1 MPNLKELKNRIS
13 SVKSTRKITSAMK
26 MVAASKLRRAQDLA
40 ESSRVYAD
48 SLSFILSSLAGN
60 TKNSSD
66 LPEILT
72 GRENSK
78 ISLLIINSSDR
89 GLCGGFNSNLFRNA
103 KNWISEQQE
112 KGKSVKIIT
121 VGKKASSFYRKTDL
135 DVIANFD
142 DLNSNDKQLQVSEEI
157 KNKIMEL
164 FENNEI
170 DEVSILFNKFVSVI
184 AQEPTY
190 QSLIPL
196 SNEEADEEAD
206 EEVTYTSNAV
216 FEFEPD
222 KNELLEYLVPRNFL
236 TQIYRSVLESSAS
249 EHAARMTSMD
259 NATRNAGDMIDGLT
273 LTYNRTRQA
282 FITKELIEIIS
293 GAEAV

>member
-26 MVAASKLRRAQDLA
+26 MVAASKLRRAQELA

-78 ISLLIINSSDR
+78 VSLLIINSSDR

-103 KNWISEQQE
+103 KKWISDQQGQ
-112 KGKSVKIIT
+112 GKSVKIMT
-121 VGKKASSFYRKTDL
+121 VGKKASSFYKKTDI
-135 DVIANFD
+135 DIVASFE
-142 DLNSNDKQLQVSEEI
+142 DLNSNDRQLQVSEEI

-170 DEVSILFNKFVSVI
+170 DEVSILFNKFVSAI
-184 AQEPTY
+184 SQEPTY

-196 SNEEADEEAD
+196 SNEETSEDESE
-206 EEVTYTSNAV
+206 SNIAV

-259 NATRNAGDMIDGLT
+259 NATRNAGDMIDRLT

>member
-26 MVAASKLRRAQDLA
+26 MVAASKLRRAQELA

-60 TKNSSD
+60 TKNSAD

-103 KNWISEQQE
+103 KKWISDQQGQ
-112 KGKSVKIIT
+112 GKSVKIMT
-121 VGKKASSFYRKTDL
+121 VGKKASSFYKKTDL
-135 DVIANFD
+135 DIVASFE
-142 DLNSNDKQLQVSEEI
+142 DLNSNDRQLQVSEEI

-164 FENNEI
+164 FESNEI
-170 DEVSILFNKFVSVI
+170 DEVSILFNKFVSAI
-184 AQEPTY
+184 SQEPTY

-196 SNEEADEEAD
+196 SNEETIEDES
-206 EEVTYTSNAV
+206 EVNNAV

-259 NATRNAGDMIDGLT
+259 NATRNAGDMIDRLT

>member
-26 MVAASKLRRAQDLA
+26 MVAASKLRRAQELA

-103 KNWISEQQE
+103 KKWISDQQE
-112 KGKSVKIIT
+112 QGKSVKIMT
-121 VGKKASSFYRKTDL
+121 VGKKASSFYKKTDL
-135 DVIANFD
+135 DIVASFE
-142 DLNSNDKQLQVSEEI
+142 DLNSNDRQLQVSEEI

-164 FENNEI
+164 FESNEI
-170 DEVSILFNKFVSVI
+170 DEVSILFNKFVSAI
-184 AQEPTY
+184 SQEPTY

-196 SNEEADEEAD
+196 SNEETSEDESEA
-206 EEVTYTSNAV
+206 NKAV

-259 NATRNAGDMIDGLT
+259 NATRNAGDMIDRLT

>member
-1 MPNLKELKNRIS
+1 MPNLKELKNRIA
-13 SVKSTRKITSAMK
+13 SVKSTKKITSAMK
-26 MVAASKLRRAQDLA
+26 MVAASKLRRAQELA

-48 SLSFILSSLAGN
+48 SLAFILSSLAGK
-60 TKNSSD
+60 TSNSSD

-72 GRENSK
+72 GREDPK
-78 ISLLIINSSDR
+78 TILLVINSSDR

-103 KNWISEQQE
+103 KNWIAQQQAQ
-112 KGKSVKIIT
+112 GKTVKIMT
-121 VGKKASSFYRKTDL
+121 VGKKAASFYRRSEL
-135 DVIANFD
+135 DVIAGFD
-142 DLNSNDKQLQVSEEI
+142 DLTSNDRQLQVSEEV
-157 KNKIMEL
+157 KNKILEL
-164 FENNEI
+164 FESKEI
-170 DEVSILFNKFVSVI
+170 DEVSILFNKFISAI
-184 AQEPTY
+184 SQEPTY
-190 QSLIPL
+190 QSIIPMAADQAYE
-196 SNEEADEEAD
+196 EEATA
-206 EEVTYTSNAV
+206 SNAV

-236 TQIYRSVLESSAS
+236 TQIYRSILESSAS

-259 NATRNAGDMIDGLT
+259 NATRNAGDMIDRLT

>member
-26 MVAASKLRRAQDLA
+26 MVAASKLRRAQELA

-60 TKNSSD
+60 TKNSAD

-103 KNWISEQQE
+103 KKWISDQQGQ
-112 KGKSVKIIT
+112 GKSVKIIT
-121 VGKKASSFYRKTDL
+121 VGKKASSFYKKTDL
-135 DVIANFD
+135 DIVASFE
-142 DLNSNDKQLQVSEEI
+142 DLNSNDRQLQVSEEI

-170 DEVSILFNKFVSVI
+170 DEVSILFNKFVSAI
-184 AQEPTY
+184 SQEPTY

-196 SNEEADEEAD
+196 SNDETSED
-206 EEVTYTSNAV
+206 EIESNNAI

-259 NATRNAGDMIDGLT
+259 NATRNAGDMIDRLT

>member
-26 MVAASKLRRAQDLA
+26 MVAASKLRRAQELA

-103 KNWISEQQE
+103 KKWISDQHGQ
-112 KGKSVKIIT
+112 GKSVKIMT
-121 VGKKASSFYRKTDL
+121 VGKKASSFYKKTDL
-135 DVIANFD
+135 DIVASFE
-142 DLNSNDKQLQVSEEI
+142 DLNSNDRQLQVSEEI

-170 DEVSILFNKFVSVI
+170 DEVSILFNKFVSAI
-184 AQEPTY
+184 SQEPTY

-196 SNEEADEEAD
+196 SNEETSEDESEAN
-206 EEVTYTSNAV
+206 NAI

-259 NATRNAGDMIDGLT
+259 NATRNAGDMIDRLT

>member
-26 MVAASKLRRAQDLA
+26 MVAASKLRRAQELA

-78 ISLLIINSSDR
+78 ITLLIINSSDR

-103 KNWISEQQE
+103 KKWISDQQGL
-112 KGKSVKIIT
+112 GKSVKIMT
-121 VGKKASSFYRKTDL
+121 VGKKASSFYKKTDL
-135 DVIANFD
+135 DIVANFE
-142 DLNSNDKQLQVSEEI
+142 DLNSNDRQLQVSEEI

-170 DEVSILFNKFVSVI
+170 DEVSILFNKFVSAI
-184 AQEPTY
+184 SHEPTY
-190 QSLIPL
+190 QPLIPL
-196 SNEEADEEAD
+196 SKDETSEEESEANN
-206 EEVTYTSNAV
+206 SV

-259 NATRNAGDMIDGLT
+259 NATRNAGDMIDRLT

>member
-26 MVAASKLRRAQDLA
+26 MVAASKLRRAQELA

-60 TKNSSD
+60 TKNSTD

-103 KNWISEQQE
+103 KKWISDQQGQ
-112 KGKSVKIIT
+112 GKSVKIMT
-121 VGKKASSFYRKTDL
+121 VGKKASSFYKKTDI
-135 DVIANFD
+135 DIVASFE
-142 DLNSNDKQLQVSEEI
+142 DLNSNDRQLQVSEEI

-170 DEVSILFNKFVSVI
+170 DEVSILFNKFVSAI
-184 AQEPTY
+184 SQEPTY

-196 SNEEADEEAD
+196 SNEETSEDESEAN
-206 EEVTYTSNAV
+206 NAI

-259 NATRNAGDMIDGLT
+259 NATRNAGDMIDRLT

>member
-26 MVAASKLRRAQDLA
+26 MVAASKLSRAQELA

-60 TKNSSD
+60 TKNSAD

-103 KNWISEQQE
+103 KKWISDQQGQ
-112 KGKSVKIIT
+112 GKSVKIMT
-121 VGKKASSFYRKTDL
+121 VGKKASSFYKKTDL
-135 DVIANFD
+135 DIVASFE
-142 DLNSNDKQLQVSEEI
+142 DLNSNDRQLQVSEEI

-164 FENNEI
+164 FDNNEI
-170 DEVSILFNKFVSVI
+170 DEVSILFNKFVSAI
-184 AQEPTY
+184 SQEPTY
-190 QSLIPL
+190 QSLIHL
-196 SNEEADEEAD
+196 SNDETSEDESEAN
-206 EEVTYTSNAV
+206 NAI

-259 NATRNAGDMIDGLT
+259 NATRNAGDMIDRLT

>member
-26 MVAASKLRRAQDLA
+26 MVAASKLRRAQELA

-103 KNWISEQQE
+103 KKWISDQQGQ
-112 KGKSVKIIT
+112 GKSVKIMT
-121 VGKKASSFYRKTDL
+121 VGKKASSFYKKTDL
-135 DVIANFD
+135 DIVASFE
-142 DLNSNDKQLQVSEEI
+142 DLNSNDRQLQVSEEI

-170 DEVSILFNKFVSVI
+170 DEVSILFNKFVSAI
-184 AQEPTY
+184 SQEPTY

-196 SNEEADEEAD
+196 SNEETSEDESE
-206 EEVTYTSNAV
+206 SNIAV

-259 NATRNAGDMIDGLT
+259 NATRNAGDMIDRLT

>member
-1 MPNLKELKNRIS
+1 MPNLKELKNRIT

-26 MVAASKLRRAQDLA
+26 MVAASKLRRAQELA

-48 SLSFILSSLAGN
+48 SLAFILSSLAGKPS
-60 TKNSSD
+60 KNSD

-72 GRENSK
+72 GRENPK
-78 ISLLIINSSDR
+78 TTLLIINSSDR

-103 KNWISEQQE
+103 KTWIAEQQA
-112 KGKSVKIIT
+112 KGKTVKLLT
-121 VGKKASSFYRKTDL
+121 VGKKASSFYRRSEI
-135 DVIANFD
+135 DVIANFE
-142 DLNSNDKQLQVSEEI
+142 DLTSNDRQIEVAEEI
-157 KNKIMEL
+157 KSKIVEL
-164 FENNEI
+164 FESKEV
-170 DEVSILFNKFVSVI
+170 DEVSILFNKFVSAI
-184 AQEPTY
+184 AQEPSY
-190 QSLIPL
+190 QSLIPMA
-196 SNEEADEEAD
+196 SDDEQT
-206 EEVTYTSNAV
+206 EEVVETSNAV

-222 KNELLEYLVPRNFL
+222 KNELLEYLLPRNFL
-236 TQIYRSVLESSAS
+236 TQIYRSILESSAS

-259 NATRNAGDMIDGLT
+259 NATRNAGDMIDRLT

>member
-26 MVAASKLRRAQDLA
+26 MVAASKLRRAQELA

-60 TKNSSD
+60 TNNSSD

-103 KNWISEQQE
+103 KKWISDQQGL
-112 KGKSVKIIT
+112 GKSVKIMT
-121 VGKKASSFYRKTDL
+121 VGKKASSFYKKTDL
-135 DVIANFD
+135 DIVASFE
-142 DLNSNDKQLQVSEEI
+142 DLNSNDRQLQVSEEI

-170 DEVSILFNKFVSVI
+170 DEVSILFNKFVSAI
-184 AQEPTY
+184 SQEPTY

-196 SNEEADEEAD
+196 SNDETSEEESEANN
-206 EEVTYTSNAV
+206 SV

-259 NATRNAGDMIDGLT
+259 NATRNAGDMIDRLT

>member
-26 MVAASKLRRAQDLA
+26 MVAASKLRRAQELA

-103 KNWISEQQE
+103 KKWISDQQGQ
-112 KGKSVKIIT
+112 GKSVKIMT
-121 VGKKASSFYRKTDL
+121 VGKKASSFYKKTDL
-135 DVIANFD
+135 DIVASFE
-142 DLNSNDKQLQVSEEI
+142 DLNSNDRQLQVSEEI

-170 DEVSILFNKFVSVI
+170 DEVSILFNKFVSAI
-184 AQEPTY
+184 SQEPTY

-196 SNEEADEEAD
+196 SNDETNEDESEAN
-206 EEVTYTSNAV
+206 NAI

-259 NATRNAGDMIDGLT
+259 NATRNAGDMIDRLT

>member
-26 MVAASKLRRAQDLA
+26 MVAASKLRRAQELA

-103 KNWISEQQE
+103 KKWISDQQVQ
-112 KGKSVKIIT
+112 GKSVKIIT
-121 VGKKASSFYRKTDL
+121 VGKKASSFYKKTDL
-135 DVIANFD
+135 DIVANFD
-142 DLNSNDKQLQVSEEI
+142 DLNSNDRQLQVSEDI
-157 KNKIMEL
+157 KSKIMEL

-170 DEVSILFNKFVSVI
+170 DEVSILFNKFVSAI
-184 AQEPTY
+184 SQEPTY

-196 SNEEADEEAD
+196 SNEETNEE
-206 EEVTYTSNAV
+206 ESETNNSV

-259 NATRNAGDMIDGLT
+259 NATRNAGDMIDRLT

>member
-1 MPNLKELKNRIS
+1 MPNLKELKTRIA
-13 SVKSTRKITSAMK
+13 SVKSTKKITSAMK
-26 MVAASKLRRAQDLA
+26 MVAASKLRRAQELA

-48 SLSFILSSLAGN
+48 SLAFILSSLAGKTTN
-60 TKNSSD
+60 NSD

-72 GRENSK
+72 GRENPK
-78 ISLLIINSSDR
+78 TTLLVVNSSDR

-103 KNWISEQQE
+103 KNWIAQQQAQ
-112 KGKSVKIIT
+112 GKSVKLMT
-121 VGKKASSFYRKTDL
+121 VGKKAASFYRRSEL
-135 DVIANFD
+135 DVIAGFD
-142 DLNSNDKQLQVSEEI
+142 DLASNDRQLQVAEEV
-157 KNKIMEL
+157 KNKIVEL
-164 FENNEI
+164 FENKEV
-170 DEVSILFNKFVSVI
+170 DEVFILFNKFISAI
-184 AQEPTY
+184 SQEPSYQSIIPMTTEESAQEET
-190 QSLIPL
+190 QT
-196 SNEEADEEAD
+196 N
-206 EEVTYTSNAV
+206 NAV

-236 TQIYRSVLESSAS
+236 TQIYRSILESAAS

-259 NATRNAGDMIDGLT
+259 NATRNAGDMIDRLT

>member
-26 MVAASKLRRAQDLA
+26 MVAASKLRRAQELA

-60 TKNSSD
+60 TKNSAD

-103 KNWISEQQE
+103 KKWISDQQGQ
-112 KGKSVKIIT
+112 GKSVKIMT
-121 VGKKASSFYRKTDL
+121 VGKKASSFYKKTDL
-135 DVIANFD
+135 DIVASFE
-142 DLNSNDKQLQVSEEI
+142 DLNSNDRQLQVSEEI

-170 DEVSILFNKFVSVI
+170 DEVSILFNKFVSAI
-184 AQEPTY
+184 SQEPTY

-196 SNEEADEEAD
+196 SNEETSEDESE
-206 EEVTYTSNAV
+206 SINAI

-259 NATRNAGDMIDGLT
+259 NATRNAGDMIDRLT

>member
-26 MVAASKLRRAQDLA
+26 MVAASKLRRAQELA

-103 KNWISEQQE
+103 KKWISDQQGLC
-112 KGKSVKIIT
+112 KYVKIMT
-121 VGKKASSFYRKTDL
+121 VCKKAYIFYKKTYLDIVASFE
-135 DVIANFD
+135 
-142 DLNSNDKQLQVSEEI
+142 DLNSNDRQLQVSEEI

-170 DEVSILFNKFVSVI
+170 DEVSILFNKFVSAI
-184 AQEPTY
+184 SQEPTY

-196 SNEEADEEAD
+196 SNDETSEEESEANN
-206 EEVTYTSNAV
+206 SV

-259 NATRNAGDMIDGLT
+259 NATRNAGDMIDRLT

>member
-26 MVAASKLRRAQDLA
+26 MVAASKLRRAQELA

-60 TKNSSD
+60 TKNSAD

-103 KNWISEQQE
+103 KKWISDQQGQ
-112 KGKSVKIIT
+112 GKSVKIMT
-121 VGKKASSFYRKTDL
+121 VGKKASSFYKKTDL
-135 DVIANFD
+135 DIVASFE
-142 DLNSNDKQLQVSEEI
+142 DLNSNDRQLQVSEEI

-170 DEVSILFNKFVSVI
+170 DEVSILFNKFVSAI
-184 AQEPTY
+184 SQEPTY

-196 SNEEADEEAD
+196 SNDETSED
-206 EEVTYTSNAV
+206 ESESNIAV

>member
-1 MPNLKELKNRIS
+1 MPSLKELKNRIT

-26 MVAASKLRRAQDLA
+26 MVAASKLRRAQELA

-48 SLSFILSSLAGN
+48 SLAFILSSLAGKPS
-60 TKNSSD
+60 KNSD

-72 GRENSK
+72 GRENPK
-78 ISLLIINSSDR
+78 TTLLIINSSDR

-103 KNWISEQQE
+103 KTWIAEQQA
-112 KGKSVKIIT
+112 KGKTVKLLT
-121 VGKKASSFYRKTDL
+121 VGKKASSFYRRSEIE
-135 DVIANFD
+135 VIANFE
-142 DLNSNDKQLQVSEEI
+142 DLTSNDRQIQVAEEI
-157 KNKIMEL
+157 KSKIVEL
-164 FENNEI
+164 FESKEV
-170 DEVSILFNKFVSVI
+170 DEVSILFNKFVSAI
-184 AQEPTY
+184 AQEPSY
-190 QSLIPL
+190 QSLIPMA
-196 SNEEADEEAD
+196 SDDEQA
-206 EEVTYTSNAV
+206 EEVVETSNAV

-222 KNELLEYLVPRNFL
+222 KNELLEYLLPRNFL
-236 TQIYRSVLESSAS
+236 TQIYRSILESSAS

-259 NATRNAGDMIDGLT
+259 NATRNAGDMIDRLT

>member
-121 VGKKASSFYRKTDL
+121 VGKKATSFYRKTDL

-196 SNEEADEEAD
+196 SNDEAD
-206 EEVTYTSNAV
+206 EEVTDTSNAV

>member
-1 MPNLKELKNRIS
+1 MPNLKELKNRIA
-13 SVKSTRKITSAMK
+13 SVKSTKKITSAMK
-26 MVAASKLRRAQDLA
+26 MVAASKLRRAQELA

-48 SLSFILSSLAGN
+48 SLAYILSSLAGK
-60 TKNSSD
+60 TSNSSD

-72 GRENSK
+72 GREDPK
-78 ISLLIINSSDR
+78 TILLVINSSDR

-103 KNWISEQQE
+103 KNWIAQQQAQ
-112 KGKSVKIIT
+112 GKTVKIMT
-121 VGKKASSFYRKTDL
+121 VGKKAASFYRRSEL
-135 DVIANFD
+135 DVIAGFD
-142 DLNSNDKQLQVSEEI
+142 DLTSNDRQLQVSEEV
-157 KNKIMEL
+157 KNKIVEL
-164 FENNEI
+164 FESKEI
-170 DEVSILFNKFVSVI
+170 DEVSILFNKFISAI
-184 AQEPTY
+184 SQEPTY
-190 QSLIPL
+190 QSIIPMAAEET
-196 SNEEADEEAD
+196 SEEEAEA
-206 EEVTYTSNAV
+206 SNAV

-236 TQIYRSVLESSAS
+236 TQIYRSILESSAS

-259 NATRNAGDMIDGLT
+259 NATRNAGDMIDRLT

>member
-26 MVAASKLRRAQDLA
+26 MVAASKLRRAQELA

-121 VGKKASSFYRKTDL
+121 VGKKASSFYKKTDL
-135 DVIANFD
+135 NVISNFD

-170 DEVSILFNKFVSVI
+170 DEVSILFNKFISVI
-184 AQEPTY
+184 TQEPTY

-196 SNEEADEEAD
+196 SNEEADEE
-206 EEVTYTSNAV
+206 VTDNSNAV

>member
-72 GRENSK
+72 GRENTK

-196 SNEEADEEAD
+196 SNEEADEE
-206 EEVTYTSNAV
+206 VTDTSNAV

>member
-1 MPNLKELKNRIS
+1 MPSLKELKNRIT

-26 MVAASKLRRAQDLA
+26 MVAASKLRRAQELA

-48 SLSFILSSLAGN
+48 SLAFILSSLAGKPS
-60 TKNSSD
+60 KNSD

-72 GRENSK
+72 GRESPK
-78 ISLLIINSSDR
+78 TTLLIINSSDR

-103 KNWISEQQE
+103 KTWIAEQQA
-112 KGKSVKIIT
+112 KGKTVKLLT
-121 VGKKASSFYRKTDL
+121 VGKKASSFYRRSEI
-135 DVIANFD
+135 DVIANFE
-142 DLNSNDKQLQVSEEI
+142 DLTSNDRQIQVAEEI
-157 KNKIMEL
+157 KSKIVEL
-164 FENNEI
+164 FESKEV
-170 DEVSILFNKFVSVI
+170 DEVSILFNKFVSAI
-184 AQEPTY
+184 AQEPSY
-190 QSLIPL
+190 QSLIPMA
-196 SNEEADEEAD
+196 SDDEQT
-206 EEVTYTSNAV
+206 EEVVETSNAV

-222 KNELLEYLVPRNFL
+222 KNELLEYLLPRNFL
-236 TQIYRSVLESSAS
+236 TQIYRSILESSAS

-259 NATRNAGDMIDGLT
+259 NATRNAGDMIDRLT

>member
-26 MVAASKLRRAQDLA
+26 MVAASKLRRAQELA

-60 TKNSSD
+60 TKNSAD

-103 KNWISEQQE
+103 KKWISDQQGQ
-112 KGKSVKIIT
+112 GKSVKIMT
-121 VGKKASSFYRKTDL
+121 VGKKASSFYKKTDL
-135 DVIANFD
+135 DIVASFE
-142 DLNSNDKQLQVSEEI
+142 DLNSNDRQLQVSEEI

-170 DEVSILFNKFVSVI
+170 DEVSILFNKFVSAI
-184 AQEPTY
+184 SQEPTY

-196 SNEEADEEAD
+196 SNDETSED
-206 EEVTYTSNAV
+206 ESESINAI

-259 NATRNAGDMIDGLT
+259 NATRNAGDMIDRLT

>member
-26 MVAASKLRRAQDLA
+26 MVAASKLRRAQELA

-103 KNWISEQQE
+103 KKWISDQQGQ
-112 KGKSVKIIT
+112 GKSVKIMT
-121 VGKKASSFYRKTDL
+121 VGKKASSFYKKTDL
-135 DVIANFD
+135 DIVASFE
-142 DLNSNDKQLQVSEEI
+142 DLNSNDRQLQVSEEI

-164 FENNEI
+164 FVNNEI
-170 DEVSILFNKFVSVI
+170 DEVSILFNKFVSAI
-184 AQEPTY
+184 SQEPTY

-196 SNEEADEEAD
+196 SNDETSEDESEAN
-206 EEVTYTSNAV
+206 NAI

-259 NATRNAGDMIDGLT
+259 NATRNAGDMIDRLT

>member
-26 MVAASKLRRAQDLA
+26 MVAASKLRRAQELA

-60 TKNSSD
+60 TKNSAD

-103 KNWISEQQE
+103 KKWISDQQGQ
-112 KGKSVKIIT
+112 GKSVKIMT
-121 VGKKASSFYRKTDL
+121 VGKKASSFYKKTDI
-135 DVIANFD
+135 DIVASFE
-142 DLNSNDKQLQVSEEI
+142 DLNSNDRQLQVSEEI

-164 FENNEI
+164 FESNEI
-170 DEVSILFNKFVSVI
+170 DEVSILFNKFVSAI
-184 AQEPTY
+184 SQEPTY

-196 SNEEADEEAD
+196 SNEETIEDES
-206 EEVTYTSNAV
+206 EVNNAV

-259 NATRNAGDMIDGLT
+259 NATRNAGDMIDRLT

>member
-1 MPNLKELKNRIS
+1 MPNLKELKNRIA
-13 SVKSTRKITSAMK
+13 SVKSTKKITSAMK
-26 MVAASKLRRAQDLA
+26 MVAASKLRRAQELA

-48 SLSFILSSLAGN
+48 SLAFILSSLAGK
-60 TKNSSD
+60 TSNSSD

-72 GRENSK
+72 GRENPK
-78 ISLLIINSSDR
+78 IILLVINSSDR

-103 KNWISEQQE
+103 KNWIAQQQAE
-112 KGKSVKIIT
+112 GKTIKIMT
-121 VGKKASSFYRKTDL
+121 VGKKAASFYRRSEL
-135 DVIANFD
+135 DVIAGFD
-142 DLNSNDKQLQVSEEI
+142 DLTSNDRQLQVSEEV
-157 KNKIMEL
+157 KNKIVEL
-164 FENNEI
+164 FESKEV
-170 DEVSILFNKFVSVI
+170 DEVSILFNKFISAI
-184 AQEPTY
+184 SQEPTY
-190 QSLIPL
+190 QSIIPMAA
-196 SNEEADEEAD
+196 EEASEEEA
-206 EEVTYTSNAV
+206 ETSNAV

-236 TQIYRSVLESSAS
+236 TQIYRSILESSAS

-259 NATRNAGDMIDGLT
+259 NATRNAGDMIDRLT

>member
-121 VGKKASSFYRKTDL
+121 VGKKASSFYKKTDL

-184 AQEPTY
+184 TQEPTY

-196 SNEEADEEAD
+196 SNEEADEE
-206 EEVTYTSNAV
+206 VTDTSNAV

-282 FITKELIEIIS
+282 FITIELIEIIS

>member
-26 MVAASKLRRAQDLA
+26 MVAASKLRRAQELA

-103 KNWISEQQE
+103 KKWISDQQGQ
-112 KGKSVKIIT
+112 GKSVKIMT
-121 VGKKASSFYRKTDL
+121 VGKKASSFYKKTDL
-135 DVIANFD
+135 DIVASFE
-142 DLNSNDKQLQVSEEI
+142 DLNSNDRQLHVSEEI

-170 DEVSILFNKFVSVI
+170 DEVSILFNKFVSAI
-184 AQEPTY
+184 SQEPTY

-196 SNEEADEEAD
+196 SNEETNEDESEAN
-206 EEVTYTSNAV
+206 NAI

-259 NATRNAGDMIDGLT
+259 NATRNAGDMIDRLT

>member
-1 MPNLKELKNRIS
+1 MPNLKELKNRIA
-13 SVKSTRKITSAMK
+13 SVKSTKKITSAMK
-26 MVAASKLRRAQDLA
+26 MVAASKLRRAQELA

-48 SLSFILSSLAGN
+48 SLAFILSSLAGKTTN
-60 TKNSSD
+60 NSD

-72 GRENSK
+72 GRENPK
-78 ISLLIINSSDR
+78 TTLLVVNSSDR

-103 KNWISEQQE
+103 KNWIAQQQAQ
-112 KGKSVKIIT
+112 GKSVKLMT
-121 VGKKASSFYRKTDL
+121 VGKKAASFYRRSEL
-135 DVIANFD
+135 DVIAGFD
-142 DLNSNDKQLQVSEEI
+142 DLASNDRQLQVAEEV
-157 KNKIMEL
+157 KNKIVEL
-164 FENNEI
+164 FDNKEV
-170 DEVSILFNKFVSVI
+170 DEVFILFNKFLSAI
-184 AQEPTY
+184 SQEPSY
-190 QSLIPL
+190 QSLIPMAA
-196 SNEEADEEAD
+196 EESTEE
-206 EEVTYTSNAV
+206 ETQTSNAV

-236 TQIYRSVLESSAS
+236 TQIYRSILESSAS

-259 NATRNAGDMIDGLT
+259 NATRNAGDMIDRLT

>member
-26 MVAASKLRRAQDLA
+26 MVAASKLRRAQELA

-112 KGKSVKIIT
+112 KGKSVKIVT
-121 VGKKASSFYRKTDL
+121 VGKKASSFYKKTDL
-135 DVIANFD
+135 NVIANFD

-184 AQEPTY
+184 TQEPTY

-196 SNEEADEEAD
+196 SNEEVD
-206 EEVTYTSNAV
+206 EEVTDTSNAV